1 MVYTI
6 CHARSIKGESQTAVC
21 SRFYGIPFTIYILL
35 LNALTSFLIPLILYE
50 RAVLYSEEHLKAFIL
65 YLSSVFL
72 VAHFNSA
79 EMIAKQILSYTSV
92 VGAGELCE
100 RDGQ

>member
-1 MVYTI
+1 M
-6 CHARSIKGESQTAVC
+6 
-21 SRFYGIPFTIYILL
+21 
-35 LNALTSFLIPLILYE
+35 
-50 RAVLYSEEHLKAFIL
+50 LYSEEHLKAFIL

-100 RDGQ
+100 RDGQWGGLITYFVILEYITSVLGK